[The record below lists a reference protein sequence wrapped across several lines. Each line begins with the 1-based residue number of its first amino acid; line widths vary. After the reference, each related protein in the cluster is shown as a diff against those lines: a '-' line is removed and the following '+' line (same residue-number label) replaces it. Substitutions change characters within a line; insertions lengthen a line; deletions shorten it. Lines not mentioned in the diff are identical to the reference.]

1 MFFLSVVGVMKSQ
14 KEVLSAWVTKP
25 EKELWKNL
33 AAAHGMTPSAYTNYV
48 IHEILNM
55 ADRKREHQETFQSK
69 RESTDDPKVSVI
81 FRLTQSELSA
91 VEQVASAR
99 EQSKQE
105 VVITAVREFLLR
117 KPQVDEKS
125 RTMII
130 DSTLAVNKIGINL
143 NQIARVLNAQN
154 KSGQIDWKSVEE
166 TLSVVRKVDEKVL
179 MHIKAI
185 EDFLNKHY
193 RRLKLENNSK

>member
-1 MFFLSVVGVMKSQ
+1 M
-14 KEVLSAWVTKP
+14 
-25 EKELWKNL
+25 
-33 AAAHGMTPSAYTNYV
+33 
-48 IHEILNM
+48 
-55 ADRKREHQETFQSK
+55 
-69 RESTDDPKVSVI
+69 
-81 FRLTQSELSA
+81 
-91 VEQVASAR
+91 EQVAGQR
-99 EQSKQE
+99 DQSRQN
-105 VVITAVREFLLR
+105 VIAAAVREFLLR
-117 KPQVDEKS
+117 EPQIDEKN

-179 MHIKAI
+179 LHIKAI

-193 RRLKLENNSK
+193 RRLKVEESNDK

>member
-1 MFFLSVVGVMKSQ
+1 MANNTD
-14 KEVLSAWVTKP
+14 KESLTAWVTTE
-25 EKELWKNL
+25 EKNRWRQL
-33 AAAHGMTPSAYTNYV
+33 AHAAGMTTSAYTRDVVYR
-48 IHEILNM
+48 ILKETLS
-55 ADRKREHQETFQSK
+55 RKEAELIFKNVPNSEESK
-69 RESTDDPKVSVI
+69 VPIRVR
-81 FRLTQSELSA
+81 FTQSEAKAL
-91 VEQVASAR
+91 EQVAGQR
-99 EQSKQE
+99 DQSRQN
-105 VVITAVREFLLR
+105 VIAAAVREFLLR
-117 KPQVDEKS
+117 EPQIDEKN

-179 MHIKAI
+179 LHIKAI

-193 RRLKLENNSK
+193 RRLKVEESNDK